1 MKLTFA
7 TMTLLISSSLAYPDS
22 YPGSYPDSFQDSY
35 PSSFQDS
42 YPDSYSSS
50 FQDSYPSSYPDSYQ
64 DYHPDYYQDYHPDSN
79 PDSYSDYHPD
89 SHPDYYQDSHPDSH
103 PIYPIYYPENG
114 QKLDCYG
121 SDGWKSLISGKLEE
135 KTCFS
140 RCYAATGNEPIKILL
155 GNLFPKV
162 FFFSI

>member
-1 MKLTFA
+1 MKLTLA
-7 TMTLLISSSLAYPDS
+7 TMTLLISSSLAYPES

-50 FQDSYPSSYPDSYQ
+50 FQDSYPDSYQ
-64 DYHPDYYQDYHPDSN
+64 DYH

-103 PIYPIYYPENG
+103 PIHPIYYPENG
-114 QKLDCYG
+114 QKLKCFG

-135 KTCFS
+135 KSCFS
-140 RCYAATGNEPIKILL
+140 RCYAATGNEPIKNI
-155 GNLFPKV
+155 F
-162 FFFSI
+162 